1 MTSTGN
7 DGTFDLPNVGMH
19 TYVLNVSCIGYAT
32 INRIVRVE
40 KPNQNLGELFMAQ
53 AIIQLG
59 EVVIQGILPTAVQRA
74 DTTEFLA
81 KAFKTNPD
89 ADAGDLIE
97 KMPGIVISN
106 GTITSNGETV
116 QQILVDGKPFFGTDP
131 TIALRSLPAEAIE
144 KIQVF
149 DKMSDQ
155 AEFTGFDD
163 GQSVKTINIMLR
175 PERRTSQFG
184 KTYGG
189 YADDGRYIRGGERQ
203 PPQRCHTNF
212 FDRPFQR
219 HQPAELHFARPPGS
233 SQYHK
238 SERGC
243 LSGGC
248 QWQKGWWW
256 WGKEWRWRGEEVGA
270 EADRQERVVAGCRLA
285 AGPAASLSASKT
297 ASLKR
302 IQSEQTIQIHGG
314 KALRSTRATSS
325 TRRITKILRT

>member
-1 MTSTGN
+1 MKRIVQPLLFVLLPLLAYAQTPGVRGKVLERQARTPMVGVYVRLTNQSDTTDIHMTSTGN

-189 YADDGRYIRGGERQ
+189 YADDGRYIAGG
-203 PPQRCHTNF
+203 T
-212 FDRPFQR
+212 
-219 HQPAELHFARPPGS
+219 S
-233 SQYHK
+233 
-238 SERGC
+238 
-243 LSGGC
+243 
-248 QWQKGWWW
+248 
-256 WGKEWRWRGEEVGA
+256 
-270 EADRQERVVAGCRLA
+270 
-285 AGPAASLSASKT
+285 
-297 ASLKR
+297 
-302 IQSEQTIQIHGG
+302 
-314 KALRSTRATSS
+314 TSS
-325 TRRITKILRT
+325 TMPHEFL